1 MVNIWISM
9 KRKRY
14 NDLNSHLRSIFG
26 ERVQKLTV
34 DAGFSCPNRD
44 GSLSYGGCIYCSEKG
59 SGTGAHALGLSI
71 REQIERSKPGLIRR
85 YKSTKFMVYFQS
97 FSNTYA
103 PLATLKSVYDEALSF
118 DDVVALSIGTR
129 PDCVD
134 APVLDI
140 LGEYAKKRLI
150 WVEYGLQSVHDTTLT
165 TINRGHDF
173 ACFKEA
179 VRQTRAR
186 GIRVCAHIIL
196 GLPGETRD
204 MMLESAGVLSD
215 LGVDGVKIHLL
226 YVVKG
231 TVLATMYE
239 NREFRC
245 LEREEY
251 AELVCDYLERLD
263 PSMVIHRITGD
274 PHPDELV
281 APFWPL
287 KKTDTTNL
295 IHRILEARN
304 SFQGRLFQTPPSSLL
319 SVPFDQPEYL

>member
-1 MVNIWISM
+1 LVNIWMIM

-14 NDLNSHLRSIFG
+14 NDLNSYLRGIFG

-59 SGTGAHALGLSI
+59 SGTGAHALGHSI
-71 REQIERSKPGLIRR
+71 SEQIRQSKPGLIRR

-97 FSNTYA
+97 FTNTYA
-103 PLATLKSVYDEALSF
+103 PLETLKSVYDEALSF

-129 PDCVD
+129 PDCVND
-134 APVLDI
+134 PVLDL
-140 LGEYAKKRLI
+140 LGDYARRKLI
-150 WVEYGLQSVHDTTLT
+150 WVEYGLQSIHDVTLKI
-165 TINRGHDF
+165 INRGHDF
-173 ACFKEA
+173 DCFKNA
-179 VRQTRAR
+179 VKPAQDR
-186 GIRVCAHIIL
+186 GIKVCAHIIL

-204 MMLESAGVLSD
+204 MMLQSADVLSD
-215 LGVDGVKIHLL
+215 LGVDGIKIHLL

-231 TVLATMYE
+231 TVLETMYA
-239 NREFRC
+239 NHEFRC

-263 PSMVIHRITGD
+263 PAMVIHRITGD

-281 APFWPL
+281 APLWPL
-287 KKTDTTNL
+287 KKSDTTNL
-295 IHRILEARN
+295 IADILEKRP
-304 SFQGRLFQTPPSSLL
+304 SQQGKLFIQSA
-319 SVPFDQPEYL
+319 

>member
-1 MVNIWISM
+1 MVNIWINM

-71 REQIERSKPGLIRR
+71 SEQIERSRPGLARR
-85 YKSTKFMVYFQS
+85 YKSSKFMVYFQS
-97 FSNTYA
+97 FTNTYA
-103 PLATLKSVYDEALSF
+103 PVATLKSVYDQALSF

-134 APVLDI
+134 GAVLDL
-140 LGEYAKKRLI
+140 LGEYAKNRLI
-150 WVEYGLQSVHDTTLT
+150 WMEYGLQSIHDVTLAR
-165 TINRGHDF
+165 INRGHDF
-173 ACFKEA
+173 ACFKDA
-179 VRQTRAR
+179 VAQTRNR
-186 GIRVCAHIIL
+186 GINVCAHIIF

-204 MMLESAGVLSD
+204 MMLESADVLSE

-226 YVVKG
+226 YVIKG
-231 TVLATMYE
+231 TALATLYE
-239 NREFRC
+239 NGEFRC

-251 AELVCDYLERLD
+251 AELVCDYLERLA

-281 APFWPL
+281 APLWPL

-295 IHRILEARN
+295 IHRILEDRN
-304 SFQGRLFQTPPSSLL
+304 SFQGFRFQGSASP
-319 SVPFDQPEYL
+319 

>member
-1 MVNIWISM
+1 M

-14 NDLNSHLRSIFG
+14 NDLNSYLRNIFG

-71 REQIERSKPGLIRR
+71 SEQIMRSKPGLIRR
-85 YKSTKFMVYFQS
+85 YKATKFMVYFQS
-97 FSNTYA
+97 YTNTYA
-103 PLATLKSVYDEALSF
+103 PLAMLKSVYDEALSF

-134 APVLDI
+134 APVLDL
-140 LGEYAKKRLI
+140 LGEYARKRLI
-150 WVEYGLQSVHDTTLT
+150 WMEYGLQSIHDVTLKK
-165 TINRGHDF
+165 INRGHDF
-173 ACFKEA
+173 ACFRNA
-179 VRQTRAR
+179 VAPARDR
-186 GIRVCAHIIL
+186 GIKVCAHIIL

-204 MMLESAGVLSD
+204 MMLESAEVLSH

-231 TVLATMYE
+231 TALEAMY
-239 NREFRC
+239 NRSEFRC

-251 AELVCDYLERLD
+251 AELVCDYLERLS

-281 APFWPL
+281 APLWPL

-295 IHRILEARN
+295 IADILEKRQ
-304 SFQGRLFQTPPSSLL
+304 SCQGKLYNQSPHHPT
-319 SVPFDQPEYL
+319 